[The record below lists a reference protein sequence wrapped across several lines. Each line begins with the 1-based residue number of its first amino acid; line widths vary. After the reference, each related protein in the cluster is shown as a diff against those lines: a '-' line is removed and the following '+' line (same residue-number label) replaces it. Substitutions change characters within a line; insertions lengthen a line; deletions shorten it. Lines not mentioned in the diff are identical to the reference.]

1 METTAAPKTS
11 FSSSQTADK
20 LLMEAQELVSTTK
33 YCWAI
38 NATADGDAQARLMGC
53 LPMTAQADDWRIVF
67 LTDRRSR
74 KAAEIRRTGRLTLAY
89 QRDKGGDYVVLI
101 GRAALSEDRAE
112 LRAGWQRGWETF
124 FPEGPDLSSAA
135 FIKVDVDRIELCIR
149 GVSPEPFGS
158 RYAALERDAT
168 RQWHVAAE

>member
-1 METTAAPKTS
+1 MAAR
-11 FSSSQTADK
+11 
-20 LLMEAQELVSTTK
+20 ELVSSTK

-38 NATADGDAQARLMGC
+38 NATADGGAQARLMGC
-53 LPMTAQADDWRIVF
+53 FPMAADADDWKIVF

-89 QRDKGGDYVVLI
+89 QRDKGDDYAVLG
-101 GRAALSEDRAE
+101 GRASMNEDRAE
-112 LRAGWQRGWETF
+112 LRASWQRGWETF

-135 FIKVDVDRIELCIR
+135 FIRVDVDRIELCIR

-158 RYAALERDAT
+158 RYAALERDAA
-168 RQWHVAAE
+168 RRWSVAAE